1 MEISLADERAFV
13 FTESLSLDQA
23 EGRAW
28 SKKSDAFGSIVKLTS
43 LLSKPK
49 DEEFEL
55 LVKEHRYQ
63 PFWHVVCQADYLYE
77 RTREFSASA
86 GGPEVGSVTID
97 AKTYPVTGG
106 NLVLTG
112 IEHCEEHLEKE
123 VLIDGFTG
131 EAAPDLATYLGKPAT
146 EILPEYLDDFKPE
159 GAVVVPPQGRASA
172 IVRDTLIGVIK
183 SIKADRI
190 LEDKVTI
197 SNIDLYYRPVYAFHY
212 RWKSKER
219 DTVIEIDGVTGGMV
233 SGGKMFQQYVGKF
246 LDPEFLFDVGLDT
259 VDLLVP
265 GGGLAV
271 KLARKGIEAAK
282 KKNL

>member
-13 FTESLSLDQA
+13 LTESLSLDQA

-28 SKKSDAFGSIVKLTS
+28 SKKTDAFGSLVKLTA
-43 LLSKPK
+43 LLQKPR
-49 DEEFEL
+49 DDEFEL

-63 PFWHVVCQADYLYE
+63 PFWHIVCQADYLYE
-77 RTREFSASA
+77 RNREYSVAA
-86 GGPEVGSVTID
+86 GGPEVASVTID
-97 AKTYPVTGG
+97 EKIYPVTGG
-106 NLVLTG
+106 KLVLAG
-112 IEHCEEHLEKE
+112 LEHCEEHIGRE

-131 EAAPDLATYLGKPAT
+131 EQAPALAGYLGKPAT
-146 EILPEYLDDFKPE
+146 EILPEYLDDFRPE
-159 GAVVVPPQGRASA
+159 GTIVVPPQGRASA

-190 LEDKVTI
+190 LEDRVTI
-197 SNIDLYYRPVYAFHY
+197 SKIDLYYRPVYAFQY
-212 RWKSKER
+212 RWTAKDR
-219 DTVIEIDGVTGGMV
+219 DTVIEIDAVTGAMV
-233 SGGKMFQQYVGKF
+233 AGGKTFQQYVGKF

-282 KKNL
+282 KR

>member
-13 FTESLSLDQA
+13 FNESLSLDQA

-28 SKKSDAFGSIVKLTS
+28 SKKSDAFGSLVKLTS

-49 DEEFEL
+49 DAEFEL

-97 AKTYPVTGG
+97 EKAYPVTGG
-106 NLVLTG
+106 NLVLIG
-112 IEHCEEHLEKE
+112 IEHCEEHLKKE

-131 EAAPDLATYLGKPAT
+131 EAAPDLAAYLGKPVT

-246 LDPEFLFDVGLDT
+246 LDPDFLFDVGLDT

-282 KKNL
+282 KKN

>member
-1 MEISLADERAFV
+1 MEITLADERAFV
-13 FTESLSLDQA
+13 LTESLTLDQA

-28 SKKSDAFGSIVKLTS
+28 SKKTDAFGSLVKLTS
-43 LLSKPK
+43 LLQRPK

-63 PFWHVVCQADYLYE
+63 PFWHIVCQADYIYE
-77 RTREFSASA
+77 RSREYSAA
-86 GGPEVGSVTID
+86 AGPEAGSVTID
-97 AKTYPVTGG
+97 EKTYPVTAGKI
-106 NLVLTG
+106 VLTG
-112 IEHCEEHLEKE
+112 VEHCEEHIKRE
-123 VLIDGFTG
+123 VLIDGYSG
-131 EAAPDLATYLGKPAT
+131 EEAQALSEYLGKPST

-159 GAVVVPPQGRASA
+159 GTIVVPPQGRASA

-190 LEDKVTI
+190 LEDRVTI
-197 SNIDLYYRPVYAFHY
+197 ENIDLYYRPIYAFHY
-212 RWKSKER
+212 RWKPKDR
-219 DTVIEIDGVTGGMV
+219 DNVIEIDAVTGSMV
-233 SGGKMFQQYVGKF
+233 SGGKMFQQYVGKL

-271 KLARKGIEAAK
+271 KLARKGIEAARGK
-282 KKNL
+282 K